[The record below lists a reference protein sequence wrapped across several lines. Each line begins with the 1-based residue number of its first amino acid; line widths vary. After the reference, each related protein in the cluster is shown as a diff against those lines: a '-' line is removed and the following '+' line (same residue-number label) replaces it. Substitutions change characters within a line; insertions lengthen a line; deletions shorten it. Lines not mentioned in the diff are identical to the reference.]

1 MTRRFGYLANVA
13 AVLAVMMAV
22 GCAAAAQTSAPAHGA
37 PPAQGS
43 PVPSP
48 LQGFSQNS
56 DQPIKI
62 VATSLEV
69 RDKEHVATFSGNV
82 HVVQGDTTMKC
93 KTLVVF
99 YDQSEGPAAPKTA
112 QSGSASKT
120 APSGSSNQQ
129 IKRLE
134 ARGGVVITQK
144 DQIASGDSGV
154 VDMKTNIA
162 TLIGNVVV
170 TQGENVIRGDK
181 LVIDMTTGV
190 SRVEADKSSKG
201 RVESLITPSK
211 AQPPG
216 GQPGST
222 PGAPAKDAK
231 PSAPLRIN

>member
-1 MTRRFGYLANVA
+1 MTRRVGYLANVA

-37 PPAQGS
+37 APAQGA
-43 PVPSP
+43 PVTSP
-48 LQGFSQNS
+48 LQGFTQGS

-99 YDQSEGPAAPKTA
+99 YDQSAASAAPKTA
-112 QSGSASKT
+112 Q
-120 APSGSSNQQ
+120 SGSSNQQ

-134 ARGGVVITQK
+134 AKGGVVITQK

-154 VDMKTNIA
+154 FDMKTNTA

-170 TQGENVIRGDK
+170 TQGENVIRGDR

-190 SRVEADKSSKG
+190 SRVEAANKG

-211 AQPPG
+211 TQPPG